1 MKKFVAFLCG
11 AAVALSAMNCSA
23 TVSSDK
29 IGIAGIRP
37 GMTAD
42 EVLRV
47 AGQPNFKSDN
57 GYEWHY
63 NNFGIEFEDYRPN
76 IVDEIETRVNSAS
89 TPAGVYVG
97 QSESVLSSTYG
108 AADKVERDKYSTEY
122 TYYSDDYSMT
132 IEFQVVNGVIYKIE
146 CQLRN

>member
-1 MKKFVAFLCG
+1 MKKFIAFLCG
-11 AAVALSAMNCSA
+11 AAFAFSAVNCSA

-29 IGIAGIRP
+29 IAIAGICP

-42 EVLRV
+42 EVIRIV
-47 AGQPNFKSDN
+47 GQPNFKTDD
-57 GYEWHY
+57 GHEWHY

-76 IVDEIETRVNSAS
+76 IVEEVETRVNSAS
-89 TPAGVYVG
+89 TPAGVSVG
-97 QSESVLSSTYG
+97 QSEGVLSSTYG

-122 TYYSDDYSMT
+122 TYYSDDYSLK
-132 IEFQVVNGVIYKIE
+132 IEFKVVNGVIYKIE